1 MIAGNTG
8 RRGEQPGP
16 ARVFPQLSGGIPP
29 WRCWHAPP
37 GRAGAVAAVNPAFG
51 MTGYALGPTLYI
63 LLINVYF
70 QQEWLANAQ
79 ATGLSVKRAQHAVN
93 GPGVRAGAC
102 VRSWIGA

>member
-1 MIAGNTG
+1 MAVLAVLTVNLLTAGFSVVLG
-8 RRGEQPGP
+8 Q
-16 ARVFPQLSGGIPP
+16 F
-29 WRCWHAPP
+29 
-37 GRAGAVAAVNPAFG
+37 GAPAFG